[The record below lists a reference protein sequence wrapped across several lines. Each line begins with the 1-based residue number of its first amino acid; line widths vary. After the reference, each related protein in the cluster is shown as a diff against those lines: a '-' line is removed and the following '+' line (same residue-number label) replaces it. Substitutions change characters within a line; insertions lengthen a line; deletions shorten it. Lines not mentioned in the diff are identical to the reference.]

1 MKKQFI
7 NFLIISLLNIG
18 CGTVLSHIDS
28 PVILHTEYEGKHS
41 FNLKNIKNTT
51 VAFLPFRGTLGGYIS
66 NKTVRTRLCQQL
78 IKNIPSINYIQSGQL
93 IALIASQGPD
103 IIGQYNN
110 LMERYLVRGR
120 LKPRDLAI
128 FSSAGIDYLACISL
142 NGIVEDN
149 PRRFLFLLSLQI
161 WEVDTGKMVWDITQ
175 EGQMYVAFNDDENEV
190 KKEVMTKVTDFVLA
204 KLSG

>member
-1 MKKQFI
+1 MKKQFL

-18 CGTVLSHIDS
+18 CGSVLPHIDS
-28 PVILHTEYEGKHS
+28 SVILHTVYEGKHS
-41 FNLKNIKNTT
+41 FKFKNIKGATL
-51 VAFLPFRGTLGGYIS
+51 AFLPFRGTLGGYIS
-66 NKTVRTRLCQQL
+66 NKTVRTRLYQQILQNMPNLYYLQEVHL
-78 IKNIPSINYIQSGQL
+78 IP
-93 IALIASQGPD
+93 LIASQGPD
-103 IIGQYNN
+103 TIAQYQK
-110 LMERYLVRGR
+110 LMERYLVRGKF
-120 LKPRDLAI
+120 KPKDLAI

-161 WEVDTGKMVWDITQ
+161 WKVDTERMVWDITQ
-175 EGQMYVAFNDDENEV
+175 EGQMYVAFNDDENEI